1 MSFKGAPLFS
11 CSFHRLTGATLAIC
25 FAAALA
31 LAGSPQLHQRVHSQ
45 ADHPA
50 HQCAVTLLDVGTCPI
65 SDATPPS
72 VWPRPAIP
80 LQNLLILTPTWVSA
94 AFLGASIFEH
104 APPALS

>member
-1 MSFKGAPLFS
+1 MSIQGAPLF
-11 CSFHRLTGATLAIC
+11 CCYFHRLTGATLAIC

-31 LAGSPQLHQRVHSQ
+31 LAGSPQLHPRVHSQ

-50 HQCAVTLLDVGTCPI
+50 HQSAVTSPPVGPCPLTH
-65 SDATPPS
+65 SSPPT
-72 VWPRPAIP
+72 VWPLPAMP
-80 LQNLLILTPTWVSA
+80 LQTLLILTPTWVSA